1 MKRSEKQSLNCI
13 RTTLNI
19 STVGKESKCLNCG
32 LLKESDYFYV
42 DTWKRES
49 VDGKGPKPVK
59 DAITFLH
66 TGPDPFLKPTFWSG
80 SNVSKV
86 YIRHKR
92 NRLEASIH
100 SPNGWFESQTRVFLI
115 KKGTQ
120 WKINKLES
128 VREQTIGLEGN
139 SFKIQI
145 HENNQLD
152 SIGYFDNPKYL
163 VE

>member
-1 MKRSEKQSLNCI
+1 MFKLW
-13 RTTLNI
+13 TA
-19 STVGKESKCLNCG
+19 
-32 LLKESDYFYV
+32 KESDYFYV
-42 DTWKRES
+42 DMWKRES

-66 TGPDPFLKPTFWSG
+66 TGPDPFLKTTFWSG

-100 SPNGWFESQTRVFLI
+100 SPNGWFESQTWFFFI

>member
-1 MKRSEKQSLNCI
+1 M
-13 RTTLNI
+13 
-19 STVGKESKCLNCG
+19 
-32 LLKESDYFYV
+32 
-42 DTWKRES
+42 
-49 VDGKGPKPVK
+49 
-59 DAITFLH
+59 
-66 TGPDPFLKPTFWSG
+66 
-80 SNVSKV
+80 
-86 YIRHKR
+86 
-92 NRLEASIH
+92 
-100 SPNGWFESQTRVFLI
+100 VFFI

>member
-42 DTWKRES
+42 DMWKRES
-49 VDGKGPKPVK
+49 VDRKRPKSVK

-66 TGPDPFLKPTFWSG
+66 TGPDPFLKTTFWSG

-100 SPNGWFESQTRVFLI
+100 SPNGWFESQTWFF
-115 KKGTQ
+115 
-120 WKINKLES
+120 S
-128 VREQTIGLEGN
+128 
-139 SFKIQI
+139 
-145 HENNQLD
+145 
-152 SIGYFDNPKYL
+152 
-163 VE
+163 